1 MNIQEYIAI
10 RAARKNRVAIHQS
23 EHIKFE
29 ATSMGDMAF
38 LLLIFFIV
46 TGSFV
51 LRQGIFFS
59 LPSKSASPVRVEES
73 RIVETWPET
82 EGFTVEGRSFSR
94 ELFKEMMK
102 ARVETVNQTVLI
114 INMKEN
120 VRFERLV
127 DALSVA
133 KESGVKNVSLRNQ
146 GGIK

>member
-1 MNIQEYIAI
+1 MKIQHYIGIMAG
-10 RAARKNRVAIHQS
+10 RKRSAARHKS
-23 EHIKFE
+23 EHIQFE
-29 ATSMGDMAF
+29 STSIGDMAF

-59 LPSKSASPVRVEES
+59 LPSKSASPVRVDES
-73 RIVETWPET
+73 RIVETWPDNN
-82 EGFTVEGRSFSR
+82 GFIVEGKTFSR

-102 ARVETVNQTVLI
+102 ERTAAVEQTVLI

-127 DALSVA
+127 DTLSVA

-146 GGIK
+146 GGVR